1 MLHELLSIL
10 TNPGIL
16 LVSVMAMAFG
26 ILMGALPGLTA
37 PMAMALLLGFVY
49 TLPTDVSVIAMI
61 MIFLGGVYGGS
72 MSAILLNIPG
82 APASAATA
90 LDGHPLAQQGKA
102 GRAIGLVTVSSAF
115 GSFMGAIFM
124 ALLTPWL
131 VRFSLQ
137 FASWELLLLVL
148 FGIIIAGTLSAAD
161 PVKGWISG
169 FLGLLI
175 AMTGFDDL
183 HSVPR
188 FTFGTSY
195 LSGGIGL
202 IAAIV
207 GLFGISQVI
216 LSMGPAKSAQV
227 FVTKELS
234 RVLPTLADLRG
245 KLRLSLQSSVIGTII
260 GILPG
265 IGADMGAW
273 ASYSAARQTS
283 KTPELFGK
291 GSVEGV
297 IAAETGNNAVVP
309 GSIIPV
315 IALGLPGS
323 AGAAIFM
330 AALFLHGLKPGPTF
344 MIDNLQLFHY
354 IVAGL
359 LIGSVL
365 LCVVGLVLARG
376 MINILRVPREHIM
389 AVVIALAVIGVY
401 ASKLQFNDLW
411 MMVGFGVLGLAMRAL
426 DFSLAPLV
434 LGIVLGRPLDE
445 YLRNALVISG
455 GDLTEIFQRPVATVL
470 LLLLLLFVALGIPPI
485 RRAALRV
492 LRRLPLSVRSREAD

>member
-1 MLHELLSIL
+1 MLQQLLAIL
-10 TNPGIL
+10 TDPGIL
-16 LVSVMAMAFG
+16 IVSVVAMTFG

-49 TLPTDVSVIAMI
+49 TLPTDVSVIAMS

-90 LDGHPLAQQGKA
+90 LDGHPLALQGKA

-115 GSFMGAIFM
+115 GSFMGAVFM

-137 FASWELLLLVL
+137 FASWELLFLVL
-148 FGIIIAGTLSAAD
+148 FGIVIAGTLSAND

-175 AMTGFDDL
+175 AMTGMDDL
-183 HSVPR
+183 HSVER
-188 FTFGTSY
+188 FTFGSSY
-195 LSGGIGL
+195 LSGGVGL

-216 LSMGPAKSAQV
+216 ISMGPAKVMQT
-227 FVTKELS
+227 FVTHQVT
-234 RVLPTLADLRG
+234 RVVPTLADLRG
-245 KLRLSLQSSVIGTII
+245 KLRLSLQSSVIGTIV

-273 ASYSAARQTS
+273 ASYSAAKQTS
-283 KTPELFGK
+283 KAPEMFGK
-291 GSVEGV
+291 GSIEGV

-344 MIDNLQLFHY
+344 LIDNHDLFQY
-354 IVAGL
+354 IVSGL
-359 LIGSVL
+359 LFGSVL
-365 LCVVGLVLARG
+365 LCVVGLTLARG
-376 MINILRVPREHIM
+376 MINVLRVPREHIM
-389 AVVIALAVIGVY
+389 AVVIALAVMGAY
-401 ASKLQFNDLW
+401 ASKLQFNDIW
-411 MMVGFGVLGLAMRAL
+411 MMLGFGVLGLVMRAL

-445 YLRNALVISG
+445 YLRNSLVISG
-455 GDLTEIFQRPVATVL
+455 GDVTRIFDRPVATILFL
-470 LLLLLLFVALGIPPI
+470 LLVLFIALGIPSV
-485 RRAALRV
+485 RRAAGRV
-492 LRRLPLSVRSREAD
+492 WGGLRRRRGG

>member
-1 MLHELLSIL
+1 MLSQALNIL
-10 TNPGIL
+10 TDPVIM
-16 LVSVMAMAFG
+16 VVAVFAMAFG

-49 TLPTDVSVIAMI
+49 TLPTDMSVIAMI

-90 LDGHPLAQQGKA
+90 LDGYPLAQQGKA

-115 GSFMGAIFM
+115 GSFMGAVFM

-131 VRFSLQ
+131 VKFSLQ
-137 FASWELLLLVL
+137 FASWELLFLVL
-148 FGIIIAGTLSAAD
+148 FGIVVAGTLSSDD

-169 FLGLLI
+169 LLGLLI
-175 AMTGFDDL
+175 AMVGFDDL
-183 HSVPR
+183 HTIPR
-188 FTFGTSY
+188 FTFGSSY
-195 LSGGIGL
+195 LAGGIGL

-207 GLFGISQVI
+207 GLFGISQVVI
-216 LSMGPAKSAQV
+216 SMGPRKSNQV
-227 FVTKELS
+227 LVTKELRS
-234 RVLPTLADLRG
+234 VLPSLSDLRG
-245 KLRLSLQSSVIGTII
+245 KLRLSLQSSIIGTII

-265 IGADMGAW
+265 VGADMGAW
-273 ASYSAARQTS
+273 ASYSAARRTS
-283 KTPELFGK
+283 KTPEMFGK
-291 GSVEGV
+291 GSMEGV
-297 IAAETGNNAVVP
+297 LAAETGNNAVVP

-344 MIDNLQLFHY
+344 LLDNRELFEY
-354 IVAGL
+354 IVSGL

-365 LCVVGLVLARG
+365 LCVVGLALARA
-376 MINILRVPREHIM
+376 MINILRVPRENIM
-389 AVVIALAVIGVY
+389 AVVIALAAIGAY

-411 MMVGFGVLGLAMRAL
+411 MMVGFGVLGLVMRAL
-426 DFSLAPLV
+426 NFSLAPLV
-434 LGIVLGRPLDE
+434 LGVVLGRALDE

-455 GDLTEIFQRPVATVL
+455 GDLTAIFDRPIATILLIFLVAFIVL
-470 LLLLLLFVALGIPPI
+470 GNARLRKLLMTP
-485 RRAALRV
+485 
-492 LRRLPLSVRSREAD
+492 LRRTFRKNA